1 MQRILLVEDDPN
13 FRVVLATALE
23 LHGYVVDQ
31 APGAQ
36 KALELLQGKQP
47 DLIISD
53 LEMAGLDGR
62 ALCRSVRNDAR
73 LASIPFVILSAFVEA
88 DGPSNLTELPADRCI
103 SKQVP
108 ISQLIHL
115 IRDLL
120 DHNHD

>member
-1 MQRILLVEDDPN
+1 MPRILLVEDDPN

-23 LHGYVVDQ
+23 LQGYVVDQ
-31 APGAQ
+31 APGGYS
-36 KALELLQGKQP
+36 ALELLQGKRP

-62 ALCRSVRNDAR
+62 ALCRSVRSDTR
-73 LASIPFVILSAFVEA
+73 LATIPFVILSAFLEA
-88 DGPSNLTELPADRCI
+88 DGPNSLIEVPADRCL

-120 DHNHD
+120 GQNHD